1 MPAAHNESV
10 EMRFHKACGFSH
22 ATTLVPSRQ
31 RRCRCSAAAPI
42 NKRIVCRGVNKG
54 TDLKPGAGTMLTTIR
69 NPKTAGSMLLQLVDL
84 SGNVVVDGSG
94 RLAGAI

>member
-1 MPAAHNESV
+1 
-10 EMRFHKACGFSH
+10 
-22 ATTLVPSRQ
+22 
-31 RRCRCSAAAPI
+31 
-42 NKRIVCRGVNKG
+42 
-54 TDLKPGAGTMLTTIR
+54 MLTTIR